1 MKRLLVLTL
10 FLALVAILAPGQAA
24 QADVTISAT
33 FTDGQAARIDR
44 ARVRINRAT
53 CAYFGLPANC
63 NTTQAR
69 TVFCQRANLTGS
81 ACEGATQFIIYGT
94 VELFAKRE
102 LLRLTSEQYAAEE
115 VADDAAAAKAAF
127 DGKTQAQK
135 DAICASLGLA
145 AGCTPF

>member
-1 MKRLLVLTL
+1 MKRTLVLAIL
-10 FLALVAILAPGQAA
+10 VALVAVLAPAEPV

-44 ARVRINRAT
+44 ARVRANRT
-53 CAYFGLPANC
+53 VCAYFGLPASC
-63 NTTQAR
+63 NTTQVR
-69 TVFCQRANLTGS
+69 TEFCKRAGFSGS
-81 ACEGATQFIIYGT
+81 ACDGATQFIIYGT

-102 LLRLTSEQYAAEE
+102 LLRLVSEQYVSEE
-115 VADDAAAAKAAF
+115 ADEDVAAAKAAWAA
-127 DGKTQAQK
+127 KTQPEK